1 MIIERAMALQCWGWF
16 IREGK
21 AIAGPAIVSAAAVP
35 AADEDWISLGKI
47 ASWTRKPERMAE
59 DVMAPSTA
67 APGLLS
73 RQARITTGFKED
85 YEFTVL
91 EVTALAL
98 GMAFGAAS
106 ELTSASE
113 TFVPNSQYSVN
124 GWLKLQTYTD
134 KNENFFN
141 RNLWC
146 QLDCDISEGG
156 IVKPKFTA
164 YVIPVAPD
172 IMSGTEA

>member
-1 MIIERAMALQCWGWF
+1 MIIERAMALQCWAWF

-21 AIAGPAIVSAAAVP
+21 AIAGPSIVSASAVP
-35 AADEDWISLGKI
+35 GAGEDWKSLGKV
-47 ASWTRKPERMAE
+47 ASWTRKADRTAE

-98 GMAFGAAS
+98 GMAFGAPD
-106 ELTSASE
+106 ELTSASD
-113 TFVPNSQYSVN
+113 TFAPNSQYSVN

-134 KNENFFN
+134 KNENHFN

-146 QLDCDISEGG
+146 QLDCDITEGG
-156 IVKPKFTA
+156 IVKPKFLA
-164 YVIPVAPD
+164 YVIPVAAD